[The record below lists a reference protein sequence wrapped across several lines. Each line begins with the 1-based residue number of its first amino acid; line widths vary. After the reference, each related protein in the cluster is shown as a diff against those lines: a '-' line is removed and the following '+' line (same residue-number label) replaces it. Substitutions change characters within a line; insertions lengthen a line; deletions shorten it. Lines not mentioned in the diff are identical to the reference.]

1 MAIFR
6 LLLFCFLALPDSFCC
21 FIRQKRG
28 IVRVRRRIAFCSS
41 AAHRAVGTHPAA
53 QVISR
58 IISLPAAFCR
68 TNAKTGG
75 TPDAY
80 RRNALFAFLVVL
92 RNDARNFL
100 LGLHDLVVEALS

>member
-6 LLLFCFLALPDSFCC
+6 LPLFCFLAQPDSLCC
-21 FIRQKRG
+21 F
-28 IVRVRRRIAFCSS
+28 VRKKQENSLPRARIIFRSFGAPRL
-41 AAHRAVGTHPAA
+41 AGAHPAA

>member
-6 LLLFCFLALPDSFCC
+6 LPLFCFLAQPDSLCC
-21 FIRQKRG
+21 FIRQKQG
-28 IVRVRRRIAFCSS
+28 IVRAQRWIAFRSS

-58 IISLPAAFCR
+58 IISLPIDFRRA
-68 TNAKTGG
+68 NAKTGG
-75 TPDAY
+75 TPDAC

-100 LGLHDLVVEALS
+100 LGLHDLVVEALG